1 LSAPTELG
9 EHDTS
14 PWSRRLPPPTVAERR
29 RWQAP
34 ILRYGS
40 PKHII
45 TDQEGVFVS
54 GVFAGL
60 LRQWNVK
67 QRFGAVGKHGSIAV
81 TERAILTLKQEWLRR
96 VAVIRGLD
104 HLSQV
109 LDDFSEYY
117 NHWRGHS
124 TIGGAVPS
132 VIHRGHR
139 WQRPDRSE
147 KTLSGNIDR
156 RFFPDTRVTAFR
168 LAA

>member
-1 LSAPTELG
+1 MVTGVCPLEGPNASWVVDALE
-9 EHDTS
+9 
-14 PWSRRLPPPTVAERR
+14 A
-29 RWQAP
+29 AF
-34 ILRYGS
+34 LRHGP

-45 TDQEGVFVS
+45 TDQEGVFIS
-54 GVFAGL
+54 SVFAEL

-67 QRFGAVGKHGSIAV
+67 QRFGAVGRHGSIAV

-96 VAVIRGLD
+96 VRGIRGLN

-124 TIGGAVPS
+124 TIGGAIPS
-132 VIHRGHR
+132 VIHRGDR
-139 WQRPDRSE
+139 WQRPDRSQ